1 MLIALSTASRVFSMT
16 NLNIHYMTKN
26 KGKYIFYFDK
36 LHKNTRKIKMP
47 VMYHAF
53 KHNQNCVAHYLT
65 GIYSKD
71 TSPKKS

>member
-1 MLIALSTASRVFSMT
+1 
-16 NLNIHYMTKN
+16 
-26 KGKYIFYFDK
+26 
-36 LHKNTRKIKMP
+36 MP

-71 TSPKKS
+71 TSPKKSLALLNQRNPYGPLQFLVG